1 MNLHKGKRIAVI
13 GGGPAGLMAAETA
26 ANAGLQVDVYE
37 RMGSVGRKFLI
48 AGKGGLNLTHSEPFN
63 AFVARFGSR
72 QAEITRWLESFGAD
86 ALRDWATGLG
96 VQTFVGSSGRVFPSD
111 LKAAPLLRSWVRRLR
126 ASGVRF
132 HVHHRWLGWTPTGAL
147 RFGTEAGDAE
157 VEADAIVLALG
168 GGSWSILGSDGSWQA
183 ILDSRGIDVAP
194 LQPANCGFD
203 VNWSLVLSE
212 RHAGAPIKP
221 VSIHWKSASGEE
233 LHRQGEF
240 VLTRNGIEGSLIY
253 ALSSR
258 LRDEISAHGTTTIH
272 LDLLPGREL
281 ARLTRDISSPRGK
294 HSMAK
299 HLHRHAG
306 IDGAKAARLFADC
319 KLRQRKD
326 RRARCQPVARRRSHF
341 VLYAG
346 EAFRADVFRHI
357 AVNASW
363 LKPLPQMPAAQIT
376 VSGADLESPLR
387 AIGQQSTQFRIAQIA
402 PLAELERTELDV
414 DDAHPT
420 QLLDPIAK
428 RIGHQADLPVE
439 SLGQHNAKAEAR
451 DTLGSARLGQLSM
464 HAHATRHAT
473 EELIGYRLV
482 DADQVFLLVMVFRSQ
497 QFVDDVAIAGQQDQ
511 TLGILVE
518 PTNRKDALLMVD
530 EVDDVALHLAFGC
543 AGDANRLVQRDIDM
557 LAHTRRNRPGPNPLA
572 LDHHLVAFGIL
583 VADPRNLPIQHDL
596 ARCNQTIRLTSRAM
610 TGVADVFVQAHGCGS
625 IGKSEPR
632 IVGPSR
638 RHIREEEDCSPLPK
652 SVRSL

>member
-96 VQTFVGSSGRVFPSD
+96 IQTFVGSSGRVFPSD

-132 HVHHRWLGWTPTGAL
+132 HVHHRWLGWAPTGAL

-203 VNWSLVLSE
+203 VNWSLFLRE

-306 IDGAKAARLFADC
+306 IDGAKAALLHEVLERDVFNDPQRLAAAIKALPVRLQRPRPLDEAISSAGGVRLESLDDQLMLR
-319 KLRQRKD
+319 KLPGVF
-326 RRARCQPVARRRSHF
+326 C
-341 VLYAG
+341 AG
-346 EAFRADVFRHI
+346 EMLDWEAPTGGYLLT
-357 AVNASW
+357 ASF
-363 LKPLPQMPAAQIT
+363 A
-376 VSGADLESPLR
+376 SGR
-387 AIGQQSTQFRIAQIA
+387 
-402 PLAELERTELDV
+402 
-414 DDAHPT
+414 
-420 QLLDPIAK
+420 
-428 RIGHQADLPVE
+428 
-439 SLGQHNAKAEAR
+439 
-451 DTLGSARLGQLSM
+451 
-464 HAHATRHAT
+464 
-473 EELIGYRLV
+473 
-482 DADQVFLLVMVFRSQ
+482 
-497 QFVDDVAIAGQQDQ
+497 IAGQGASLWLGEDRTSCSTQERHSGPMSFG
-511 TLGILVE
+511 TL
-518 PTNRKDALLMVD
+518 R
-530 EVDDVALHLAFGC
+530 
-543 AGDANRLVQRDIDM
+543 
-557 LAHTRRNRPGPNPLA
+557 
-572 LDHHLVAFGIL
+572 
-583 VADPRNLPIQHDL
+583 
-596 ARCNQTIRLTSRAM
+596 
-610 TGVADVFVQAHGCGS
+610 
-625 IGKSEPR
+625 
-632 IVGPSR
+632 
-638 RHIREEEDCSPLPK
+638 
-652 SVRSL
+652 